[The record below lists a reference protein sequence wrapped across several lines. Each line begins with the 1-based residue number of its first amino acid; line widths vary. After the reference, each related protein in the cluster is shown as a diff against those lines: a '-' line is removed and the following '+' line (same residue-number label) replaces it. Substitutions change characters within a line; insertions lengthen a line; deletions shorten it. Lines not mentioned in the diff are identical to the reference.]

1 MNLQKPNTPIPCP
14 KGSKAF
20 QPTGKGR
27 LWISWTTPGAEWRR
41 ILEIVKRLPSR
52 RWDPDLKLWEA
63 PDTSEIRG
71 HLLKHGFQLLGAP
84 TGPASIG
91 MPGLPA
97 KKELAPW
104 IPPWKDV
111 EIPDLGIA
119 FRPYQIEGLQM
130 LRYRKGRGGLFLDMG
145 TGKSLTSLGWVK
157 LNQDFER
164 VVVIATSSTKTQ
176 WPREAKKWG
185 IQMPF
190 WVLSGRTPHALPKK
204 GAVVL
209 NWDILEAWADAL
221 IAWDPQTVIADEVQ
235 AVGNPKAKRSKAFLK
250 LVQDRGIVALSGTPA
265 RTCPAQLYTV
275 LHALD
280 PKTFSDHWRFL
291 NRYCDPKNTGFS
303 TTYKGSTNAEELHEK
318 IRPLGIRYTK
328 DDVLK
333 DLPDRVYTPVLM
345 DCKMSDEYQEA
356 QDRIL
361 SMQGHSPGQ
370 IRERLGALTAS
381 AFEMKKE
388 AVIDWIADFLET
400 GEKLVVFGWHIA
412 VLDYLEM
419 HLGRRC
425 VRVSG
430 GVSRDAREQAVRR
443 FVQDEDCRVFLGNI
457 QAAGVGIDGLQAVC
471 SNVAFVEL
479 CWSPADLDQSESRLH
494 RLGQKSSV
502 NVYYLLANGTIDTV
516 MAETLEARKNALRV
530 VVDGKTETN
539 EDESIVAMVRNLTKE
554 GPR

>member
-1 MNLQKPNTPIPCP
+1 MNLTKPNTPIPCP

-20 QPTGKGR
+20 QPTGTGR
-27 LWISWTTPGAEWRR
+27 LWVTWNVSGAQWRTV
-41 ILEIVKRLPSR
+41 LDIVKMLPSR
-52 RWDPDLKLWEA
+52 RWDPALKLWDV
-63 PDTSEIRG
+63 PDISETRG
-71 HLLKHGFQLLGAP
+71 YLLRNGFQLLGVP
-84 TGPASIG
+84 TGPTAIG
-91 MPGLPA
+91 MPGIPG
-97 KKELAPW
+97 KKDLSPW
-104 IPPWKDV
+104 VPPWKDV
-111 EIPDLGIA
+111 EIPGDWSHL
-119 FRPYQIEGLQM
+119 RPYQVESLRM
-130 LRYRKGRGGLFLDMG
+130 LKHRNGRGALFKEMGL
-145 TGKSLTSLGWVK
+145 GKTATSLSWIRM
-157 LNQDFER
+157 NPDFDR
-164 VVVIATSSTKTQ
+164 VVIIATASTKPQ
-176 WPREAKKWG
+176 WVREAKKWG
-185 IQMPF
+185 VTLPF
-190 WVLSGRTPHALPKK
+190 WVLSGRSPHGLPKR

-209 NWDILEAWADAL
+209 NWDILEAWTDAL

-250 LVQDRGIVALSGTPA
+250 LSEGRGLVPLSGTPA

-280 PKTFSDHWRFL
+280 PKTFSDHWRYL
-291 NRYCDPKNTGFS
+291 QRYCDPKNNGFS
-303 TTYKGSTNAEELHEK
+303 TTYKGSTHAEELHEK
-318 IRPLGIRYTK
+318 IRPLGVRYTK
-328 DDVLK
+328 ADVLK

-345 DCKMSDEYQEA
+345 DCTMSDEYQEA

-388 AVIDWIADFLET
+388 AVVDWIADFLET

-419 HLGRRC
+419 HLGKRC

-430 GVSRDAREQAVRR
+430 GVSKEGREQAVRR
-443 FVQDEDCRVFLGNI
+443 FVNDDECKIFLGNI

-479 CWSPADLDQSESRLH
+479 CWSPADLDQAQSRLH

-516 MAETLEARKNALRV
+516 MAETLEARGNALRV

-554 GPR
+554 GDK

>member
-1 MNLQKPNTPIPCP
+1 MNLTKQVTPLPCP
-14 KGSKAF
+14 KGGKTF
-20 QPTGKGR
+20 QPNGAGK
-27 LWISWTTPGAEWRR
+27 LWVTWNIAGSEWRNV
-41 ILEIVKRLPSR
+41 LEIVKRLPSR
-52 RWDPDLKLWEA
+52 KWNPDLKLWEV
-63 PDTSEIRG
+63 PDTVDSRS
-71 HLLKHGFQLLGAP
+71 HLLHHGFKLLGAP
-84 TGPASIG
+84 TGPTAIG
-91 MPGLPA
+91 MPGIPG
-97 KKELAPW
+97 KRELAPW
-104 IPPWKDV
+104 TPPWKDV

-119 FRPYQIEGLQM
+119 FRPYQVEGLQM

-145 TGKSLTSLGWVK
+145 TGKSLTALGWVK
-157 LNQDFER
+157 LNQDFQR
-164 VVVIATSSTKTQ
+164 VVILATSSTKTQ

-190 WVLSGRTPHALPKK
+190 WVLSGRTPHALPKR

-209 NWDILEAWADAL
+209 NWDILEAWADSL

-250 LVQDRGIVALSGTPA
+250 LVESRGVVALSGTPA

-275 LHALD
+275 LHALE
-280 PKTFSDHWRFL
+280 PKVFSDHWRFL
-291 NRYCDPKNTGFS
+291 NRYCDPKSNGYS
-303 TTYKGSTNAEELHEK
+303 MTYKGSTNAEELHEK

-345 DCKMSDEYQEA
+345 DCTISDEYQEA

-361 SMQGHSPGQ
+361 GLQGHSPGQ
-370 IRERLGALTAS
+370 IREKLAGLTAS
-381 AFEMKKE
+381 AFEMKKD
-388 AVIDWIADFLET
+388 AVLDWIADFLGT

-412 VLDYLEM
+412 VLDFLEM
-419 HLGRRC
+419 HLGKQC

-430 GVSRDAREQAVRR
+430 GVSKEGREQAVRR
-443 FVQDEDCRVFLGNI
+443 FVHDDGCKIFLGNI

-479 CWSPADLDQSESRLH
+479 CWSPADLDQAESRLH

-516 MAETLEARKNALRV
+516 MAETLESRKNALRV
-530 VVDGKTETN
+530 VVDGKTEIS
-539 EDESIVAMVRNLTKE
+539 EDESIVSMVRNLMKE
-554 GPR
+554 DTP

>member
-20 QPTGKGR
+20 QPTGTGKV
-27 LWISWTTPGAEWRR
+27 WISWTTPGAEWRR

-84 TGPASIG
+84 TGPVSIG

-111 EIPDLGIA
+111 EIPGDWSHL
-119 FRPYQIEGLQM
+119 RPYQVESLRM
-130 LRYRKGRGGLFLDMG
+130 LVHRKGRGALFQEMGL
-145 TGKSLTSLGWVK
+145 GKTATSLSWVRM
-157 LNQDFER
+157 NPDFER
-164 VVVIATSSTKTQ
+164 VVVIATASTKSQ
-176 WPREAKKWG
+176 WVREAKKWG
-185 IQMPF
+185 VQLPF
-190 WVLSGRTPHALPKK
+190 WILSGRTPHALPKR

-221 IAWDPQTVIADEVQ
+221 IAWNPRTVIADEVQ

-250 LVQDRGIVALSGTPA
+250 LTENRGIVALSGTPA

-275 LHALD
+275 LYALD
-280 PKTFSDHWRFL
+280 PKTFSDHWRYL
-291 NRYCDPKNTGFS
+291 QRYCGPANNGFS

-318 IRPLGIRYTK
+318 IRPLGVRYTK
-328 DDVLK
+328 ADVLK

-388 AVIDWIADFLET
+388 AVIDWIADFMET

-430 GVSRDAREQAVRR
+430 GVSKDAREQAVRR
-443 FVQDEDCRVFLGNI
+443 FIQDDECRIFLGNI

-539 EDESIVAMVRNLTKE
+539 EDESIVAMVRNLTKAGE
-554 GPR
+554 L

>member
-1 MNLQKPNTPIPCP
+1 MNLTKPNTPIPCP

-20 QPTGKGR
+20 QPTGTGKV
-27 LWISWTTPGAEWRR
+27 WISWTTPGVEWRR
-41 ILEIVKRLPSR
+41 VLEIVKRLPNR
-52 RWDPDLKLWEA
+52 RWNPDLKLWEA
-63 PDTSEIRG
+63 PDTAEIRG
-71 HLLKHGFQLLGAP
+71 HLLHHGFKLLGAP
-84 TGPASIG
+84 TGPTAIG
-91 MPGLPA
+91 MPGLPG

-104 IPPWKDV
+104 VPPWKDV
-111 EIPDLGIA
+111 EIPGDWSHL
-119 FRPYQIEGLQM
+119 RPYQVESLRM
-130 LRYRKGRGGLFLDMG
+130 LLHRKGRGALFQEMGL
-145 TGKSLTSLGWVK
+145 GKTATSLSWVRM
-157 LNQDFER
+157 NPDFER
-164 VVVIATSSTKTQ
+164 VVVIATASTKSQ
-176 WPREAKKWG
+176 WVREARKWG
-185 IQMPF
+185 VQLPF
-190 WVLSGRTPHALPKK
+190 WVLSGRTPHTLPKR

-221 IAWDPQTVIADEVQ
+221 IAWNPQTVIADEVQ

-250 LVQDRGIVALSGTPA
+250 LTDTRGIVALSGTPA

-318 IRPLGIRYTK
+318 IRPLGVRYTK
-328 DDVLK
+328 ADVLK

-370 IRERLGALTAS
+370 IRERLGSLTAS

-430 GVSRDAREQAVRR
+430 GVSKDAREQAVRR
-443 FVQDEDCRVFLGNI
+443 FIQDDECRIFLGNI

-479 CWSPADLDQSESRLH
+479 CWSPADLDQAMSRLH

-516 MAETLEARKNALRV
+516 MAETLEARGNALRV
-530 VVDGKTETN
+530 VVDGKTEAN
-539 EDESIVAMVRNLTKE
+539 EDESIVAMVRNLTKAGE
-554 GPR
+554 L

>member
-20 QPTGKGR
+20 QPTGTGKV
-27 LWISWTTPGAEWRR
+27 WIAWTTPGAEWRR
-41 ILEIVKRLPSR
+41 ILEIVKRLPNR
-52 RWDPDLKLWEA
+52 RWNPDLKLWEA
-63 PDTSEIRG
+63 PDTAEIRG
-71 HLLKHGFQLLGAP
+71 HLLRHGFRLLGAP
-84 TGPASIG
+84 TGPAAIG
-91 MPGLPA
+91 IPGIPG

-104 IPPWKDV
+104 VPPWKDV
-111 EIPDLGIA
+111 EIPGDWSHL
-119 FRPYQIEGLQM
+119 RPYQVESLRM
-130 LRYRKGRGGLFLDMG
+130 LLHRKGRGALFQEMGL
-145 TGKSLTSLGWVK
+145 GKTATSLSWVRM
-157 LNQDFER
+157 NPDFER
-164 VVVIATSSTKTQ
+164 VVVIATASTKSQ
-176 WPREAKKWG
+176 WVREARKWG
-185 IQMPF
+185 VQLPF
-190 WVLSGRTPHALPKK
+190 WVLSGRTPHALPKR

-221 IAWDPQTVIADEVQ
+221 IAWNPQTVIADEVQ

-250 LVQDRGIVALSGTPA
+250 LTDTRGIVALSGTPA

-328 DDVLK
+328 ADVLK

-370 IRERLGALTAS
+370 IRERLGVLTAS

-430 GVSRDAREQAVRR
+430 GVSKDAREQAVRR
-443 FVQDEDCRVFLGNI
+443 FTQDEDCRVFLGNI

-516 MAETLEARKNALRV
+516 MAETLESRKNALRV

-539 EDESIVAMVRNLTKE
+539 EDESIVAMVRNLTKAGE
-554 GPR
+554 L

>member
-1 MNLQKPNTPIPCP
+1 VNLSKPTTPIPCP

-20 QPTGKGR
+20 QPTGQGK

-41 ILEIVKRLPSR
+41 VLEIVKRLPNR
-52 RWDPDLKLWEA
+52 RWNPDLKLWEA

-71 HLLKHGFQLLGAP
+71 HLLHHGFQLLGAP
-84 TGPASIG
+84 TGPTAIG
-91 MPGLPA
+91 MPGLPS
-97 KKELAPW
+97 KRELAPW
-104 IPPWKDV
+104 VPPWKDV
-111 EIPDLGIA
+111 EIPGDWSHL
-119 FRPYQIEGLQM
+119 RPYQVESLRMLQ
-130 LRYRKGRGGLFLDMG
+130 YRNGRGALFQEMGL
-145 TGKSLTSLGWVK
+145 GKTATSLSWVRM
-157 LNQDFER
+157 NPEFDR
-164 VVVIATSSTKTQ
+164 IVVIATASTKNQ
-176 WPREAKKWG
+176 WVREAKKWG
-185 IQMPF
+185 VTLPF
-190 WVLSGRTPHALPKK
+190 WVLSGRSPHALPKK

-209 NWDILEAWADAL
+209 NWDILESWTDAL
-221 IAWDPQTVIADEVQ
+221 ISWDPQTVIADEVQ
-235 AVGNPKAKRSKAFLK
+235 AVGNPKAKRSKAFLR
-250 LVQDRGIVALSGTPA
+250 LTDSRGIVALSGTPA

-280 PKTFSDHWRFL
+280 PKTFSDHWRYL
-291 NRYCDPKNTGFS
+291 NRYCGPRNNGFS

-318 IRPLGIRYTK
+318 IRPLGVRYTK
-328 DDVLK
+328 ADVLK

-345 DCKMSDEYQEA
+345 DCTMSDEYQEA

-381 AFEMKKE
+381 AFEMKKD

-419 HLGRRC
+419 HLGKRC

-430 GVSRDAREQAVRR
+430 GVSKEGREQAVRR
-443 FVQDEDCRVFLGNI
+443 FVNDDECKIFLGNI

-479 CWSPADLDQSESRLH
+479 CWSPADLDQAMSRLH
-494 RLGQKSSV
+494 RLGQKNSV

-516 MAETLEARKNALRV
+516 MAETLEARGNALRV

-554 GPR
+554 GTL